1 MSTRN
6 LFSTT
11 LLTMLFSGFWLL
23 GGPVPTSA
31 QTVPTAASRTI
42 AAHFT
47 TQAELRA
54 LHPARFPLAPA
65 QQDTLREFLRTASRG
80 QFVVCDFHAVGSIRV
95 TQGDQTCTFVVC
107 QVDCGGSNSAQVTVQ
122 DCTIN
127 T

>member
-1 MSTRN
+1 MFTFKS
-6 LFSTT
+6 LIPS
-11 LLTMLFSGFWLL
+11 LLTVTFGLFAVTGSPAVAGQGSPARSL
-23 GGPVPTSA
+23 T
-31 QTVPTAASRTI
+31 
-42 AAHFT
+42 AHFT
-47 TQAELRA
+47 TASELRA
-54 LHPARFPLAPA
+54 MQPGRFPLAPA
-65 QQDTLREFLRTASRG
+65 QQDTLRDFLRTANRG